1 MLKFR
6 SSSKVKPKY
15 ATLGAY
21 SMAQVMYVLSF
32 KSGCYVLCTK
42 QVLLFVQTVVWIVLL
57 IMACPSNAEDYRGF
71 LYKPAQYKRFL

>member
-1 MLKFR
+1 MAYL
-6 SSSKVKPKY
+6 SKVDDEH
-15 ATLGAY
+15 
-21 SMAQVMYVLSF
+21 VM
-32 KSGCYVLCTK
+32 CYVRSKYYYLCTK